1 MNDENNK
8 QPSLWQVAQSVGA
21 ALFGVQSSK
30 NYKRDFSHG
39 KPSQYIVL
47 GLIAVSIFIGTII
60 GVVMLVMSL
69 AGI

>member
-1 MNDENNK
+1 MDNQEK
-8 QPSLWQVAQSVGA
+8 QQPSLWQVAQSVGA

-47 GLIAVSIFIGTII
+47 GLIAVAIFIGTII
-60 GVVMLVMSL
+60 GVVSLVMGL